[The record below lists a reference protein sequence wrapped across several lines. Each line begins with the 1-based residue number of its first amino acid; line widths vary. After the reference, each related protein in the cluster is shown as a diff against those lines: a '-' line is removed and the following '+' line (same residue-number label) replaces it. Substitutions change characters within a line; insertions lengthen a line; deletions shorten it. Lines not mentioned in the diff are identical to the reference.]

1 MSKEIKSIV
10 KKTAKVAGVT
20 CIALGSAALIASG
33 AALKALT
40 AGAVYLKDTVQKII
54 GDDAVVEAATAEA
67 DFVETENC

>member
-20 CIALGSAALIASG
+20 CIALGGAALIASG

-40 AGAVYLKDTVQKII
+40 AGAVYLKDAVRKIV
-54 GDDAVVEAATAEA
+54 GEDVVVEAAAAEA

>member
-1 MSKEIKSIV
+1 MSKELKSIV

-20 CIALGSAALIASG
+20 CIALGGAALIASG

-40 AGAVYLKDTVQKII
+40 AGAVYLKDAVRKIV
-54 GDDAVVEAATAEA
+54 GNDTVVEAAAEA

>member
-20 CIALGSAALIASG
+20 CIALGGAALIASG
-33 AALKALT
+33 AALKALA
-40 AGAVYLKDTVQKII
+40 AGAVYLKDTVRKIV
-54 GDDAVVEAATAEA
+54 GDDTVVEAASET